1 MQKVFDPDS
10 VRGYFVASQLNGL
23 LLLLLRM
30 SSQSGGCKNHLPKEV
45 LSFIWRDFHE
55 ILPSSVGHYK
65 RKILVKLIV
74 PTTEVRSMYVVRNS
88 TGEVVAYLSKSLSVI
103 QTEVIALMLPLTL
116 PVRYFLHKENLLEIS
131 QKGNPFTYMYA
142 CCSVRRLDM
151 DQGKTYEEV
160 SRLIGEARARL
171 IRYKRK
177 WDI

>member
-30 SSQSGGCKNHLPKEV
+30 SSQSGGCKNHLPKEL

-55 ILPSSVGHYK
+55 ILPSSV
-65 RKILVKLIV
+65 VKLIA
-74 PTTEVRSMYVVRNS
+74 PTTEVRSRSIYVVRNS
-88 TGEVVAYLSKSLSVI
+88 TGEVVAYLSKSLSGKV
-103 QTEVIALMLPLTL
+103 
-116 PVRYFLHKENLLEIS
+116 LHLLEIS

>member
-88 TGEVVAYLSKSLSVI
+88 TGEVVAYLSKSLSGFHFFAFSTVFI
-103 QTEVIALMLPLTL
+103 S
-116 PVRYFLHKENLLEIS
+116 LLEIS